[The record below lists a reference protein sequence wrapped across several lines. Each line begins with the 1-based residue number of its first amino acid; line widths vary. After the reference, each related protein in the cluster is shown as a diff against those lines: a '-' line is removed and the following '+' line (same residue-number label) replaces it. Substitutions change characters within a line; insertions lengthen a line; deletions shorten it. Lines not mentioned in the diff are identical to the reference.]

1 MELFEGCTGLRFV
14 RAHDQLVEAG
24 LADDG
29 GVLRA
34 TKGINPF
41 YPLLEP
47 LRRPNL
53 GTHDQ
58 TVEAALAD
66 YADVLR
72 STKGINPFYTL
83 LEPLR
88 SRELGMHGPQVCP
101 SA

>member
-1 MELFEGCTGLRFV
+1 MELFEGCTGTLC
-14 RAHDQLVEAG
+14 AEGGCADD
-24 LADDG
+24 DDG

-41 YPLLEP
+41 YTLLEP
-47 LRRPNL
+47 LRSREL

-72 STKGINPFYTL
+72 STKGGDSFHTL

-88 SRELGMHGPQVCP
+88 SRELGTHGPQVCP